1 MMGATALE
9 LIGVKAEY
17 TVGGTSVV
25 PFQNLSLRVMP
36 GAFWSVIGPSGCGKS
51 TLLRLVSDLVAP
63 AAGTVKVFSETAA
76 LARQKRDIA
85 FVFQEPTLLP
95 WRTVLEN
102 VRLPF
107 EVGQRGSV
115 TTPRFKPED
124 LLELVGLS
132 KWHHALPQ
140 QLSGGMRQRVAIARA
155 LVTRPRL
162 LLMDEPFGALDELIR
177 DDLNDE
183 LLRIWAETRTTI
195 LFVTH
200 SLTEAAYLS
209 ERILV
214 MRVGLPEVVLD
225 GLNPG
230 PGTDASRRRESIEFV
245 ALIAELRRL
254 MRGNQV
260 EELAAVRD

>member
-1 MMGATALE
+1 MGTSAESTALE
-9 LIGVKAEY
+9 LTGVKAEF
-17 TVGGTSVV
+17 TVGGASVI
-25 PFQNLSLRVMP
+25 PFQDLSVRVLQ

-51 TLLRLVSDLVAP
+51 TLLRIMSDLLAP
-63 AAGTVKVFSETAA
+63 AAGTVKVFSGSAA
-76 LARQKRDIA
+76 VARANRDIA

-95 WRTVLEN
+95 WRTVIEN

-107 EVGQRGSV
+107 AVGKQRDKGTV
-115 TTPRFKPED
+115 RFTPED
-124 LLELVGLS
+124 MLELVGLS

-140 QLSGGMRQRVAIARA
+140 ELSGGMRQRVAIARA

-177 DDLNDE
+177 DELNDE

-195 LFVTH
+195 VFVTH

-209 ERILV
+209 EHILV
-214 MRVGLPEVVLD
+214 MRAGQSAVMLK

-230 PGTDASRRRESIEFV
+230 PATDASKRRESSEFV

-254 MRGNQV
+254 MRG
-260 EELAAVRD
+260 